1 MGEALRASL
10 WAYPALEVVHII
22 GIALLFGSLMVLDLR
37 LTGLGRALPLEAL
50 ARLALPVSLGGFLLA
65 AASGLVM
72 FAADAAGLLTH
83 PAFQLKFLLIC
94 AAGLNAALFHARGGL
109 RKADGTAF
117 TQAVLSLALWMG
129 VIACGR
135 AIAYV

>member
-22 GIALLFGSLMVLDLR
+22 GIALLFGSLAVLDLR
-37 LTGLGRALPLEAL
+37 LAGLGRALPLEAL
-50 ARLALPVSLGGFLLA
+50 ARLALPASLGGFLLA

-72 FAADAAGLLTH
+72 FVTDAAGLLTH
-83 PAFQLKFLLIC
+83 PAFQLKLALIC

-109 RKADGTAF
+109 QKADDTAF

>member
-22 GIALLFGSLMVLDLR
+22 GIGLLFGSLVVLDLR
-37 LTGLGRALPLEAL
+37 LAGLGRVIPLQAL
-50 ARLALPVSLGGFLLA
+50 ARLALPVSLVGFLLA

-72 FAADAAGLLTH
+72 FAADAAGLLMH
-83 PAFQLKFLLIC
+83 PAFQLKLFLIF
-94 AAGLNAALFHARGGL
+94 AAGVNAALFHLRRGL
-109 RKADGTAF
+109 EKADESAG
-117 TQAVLSLALWMG
+117 TQAVLSLTLWIG